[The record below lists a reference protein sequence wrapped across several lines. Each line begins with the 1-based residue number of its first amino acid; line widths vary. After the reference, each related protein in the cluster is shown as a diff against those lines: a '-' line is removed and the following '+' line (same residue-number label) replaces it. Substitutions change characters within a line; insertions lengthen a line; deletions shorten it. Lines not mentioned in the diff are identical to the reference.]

1 MAIGF
6 PVAIFVVMRIELL
19 VNCFSLII
27 NALCEVRAPLWQH
40 AVCIKRCGL
49 ISCNLRFQL
58 QFAPFII
65 CG

>member
-6 PVAIFVVMRIELL
+6 PVAIFVVMRIDLS

-27 NALCEVRAPLWQH
+27 NILCKVRAPLWQH
-40 AVCIKRCGL
+40 ALCIKRCGL

>member
-6 PVAIFVVMRIELL
+6 PVAIFVVMRSRLL

-27 NALCEVRAPLWQH
+27 NALCKLRAPFWQH
-40 AVCIKRCGL
+40 AVCIKCCGL

>member
-6 PVAIFVVMRIELL
+6 PVAIFVLMRIEP

-40 AVCIKRCGL
+40 AVCIKCCGL